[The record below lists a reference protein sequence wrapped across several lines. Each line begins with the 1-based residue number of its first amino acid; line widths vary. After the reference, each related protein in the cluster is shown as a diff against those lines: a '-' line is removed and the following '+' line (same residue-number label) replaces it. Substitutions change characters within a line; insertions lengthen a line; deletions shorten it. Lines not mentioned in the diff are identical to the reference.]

1 MKVILNVVLR
11 KHISNENCDCY
22 FKYYRIKI
30 HPPLSL
36 WQKDSIKCNTAKS
49 TIYKNHVNDETGTQR
64 C

>member
-11 KHISNENCDCY
+11 KHIGNEKCDYY
-22 FKYYRIKI
+22 FKYYGIKI

-36 WQKDSIKCNTAKS
+36 WLRNSIKCNAAKS
-49 TIYKNHVNDETGTQR
+49 TIYTNNVNDETGTNR